1 MLKVSYID
9 FRGTSAGASRSGWYI
24 TDGDGAMVGD
34 AHRYEDRVSG
44 LRALSALS
52 A

>member
-9 FRGTSAGASRSGWYI
+9 FRGTSVCASRSGWYI
-24 TDGDGAMVGD
+24 TDGNGAMVGG
-34 AHRYEDRVSG
+34 AQRYEDRASG